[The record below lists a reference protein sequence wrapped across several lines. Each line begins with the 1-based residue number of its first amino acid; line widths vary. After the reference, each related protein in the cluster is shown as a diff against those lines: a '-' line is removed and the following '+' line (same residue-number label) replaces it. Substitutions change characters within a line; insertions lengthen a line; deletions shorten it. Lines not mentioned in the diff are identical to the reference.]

1 MITIFYGKKI
11 MELRV
16 LNYFVATAQ
25 ELNMTRAAQ
34 KLLVSQPALSRQ
46 IADLEDEL
54 GVKLFNRQPRHLSLT
69 PAGQYLFEQAK
80 EILAL
85 TTKTKSNLQS
95 SAVIS
100 GDLTIAAGESIAMQR
115 IMNIIS
121 NIVQDYPTVKIHI
134 LSGDYEFAEKKLNI
148 GTVDFA
154 VIIGNLNLSN
164 YASIQM
170 PEKDV
175 WGLLMTKDDPLAKK
189 DTITPEDLI
198 GRTILN
204 SQQADTMHYFDN
216 WFGNYKD
223 QLNFIGTVNLS
234 FNGTLL
240 VKNKAAL
247 MLTLDKIANTSDES
261 GLTFRPIT
269 PAMKEPITV
278 IWKNETNMSPVAELF
293 LNRLQASISDE

>member
-1 MITIFYGKKI
+1 

-25 ELNMTRAAQ
+25 ELNMTKAAQ

-54 GVKLFNRQPRHLSLT
+54 GVKLFNRQPRHLTLT
-69 PAGQYLFEQAK
+69 PSGQYLLEQAK

-85 TTKTKSNLQS
+85 TAKTKSNLQS

-100 GDLTIAAGESIAMQR
+100 GDLTIAAGESIGMQR
-115 IMNIIS
+115 IMNIVSDI
-121 NIVQDYPTVKIHI
+121 IQDYPTVKIHI

-154 VIIGNLNLSN
+154 VIIGNVNLSN
-164 YASIQM
+164 YASLQM
-170 PEKDV
+170 PEKDT
-175 WGLLMTKDDPLAKK
+175 WGILMTKDDPLAKK
-189 DTITPEDLI
+189 DVITPKDLA
-198 GRTILN
+198 GRTVLN

-223 QLNFIGTVNLS
+223 QINFIGTVNLS

-240 VKNKAAL
+240 VKNHAAL
-247 MLTLDKIANTSDES
+247 MITLDNIANTSDQS
-261 GLTFRPIT
+261 GLVFKPIT
-269 PAMKEPITV
+269 PDMKESITV
-278 IWKNETNMSPVAELF
+278 IWKHETNMSPVAELF
-293 LNRLQASISDE
+293 LNRLQASISDQ